1 MRVSS
6 ARLIGRDEELN
17 SALAAVRAFIRP
29 AFQAAREL
37 DSDIAWEHIRVSIE
51 RGLDSCTRPLALA
64 LPQCTAEEIESL
76 GRHVRRTFF
85 SALIDTSVT
94 PDELRRAFLSLIHG
108 WPLIV
113 GERKRPADAVGP
125 DLPKLVVFQARSR

>member
-1 MRVSS
+1 VCSDFHDRHTQLEGADGVRYVEANAAYM
-6 ARLIGRDEELN
+6 ARQC
-17 SALAAVRAFIRP
+17 AFIRP
-29 AFQAAREL
+29 AFQAALEL
-37 DSDIAWEHIRVSIE
+37 DSHVAWEHIRVSIE

-76 GRHVRRTFF
+76 GRQVRRTFF

-108 WPLIV
+108 WPLTV
-113 GERKRPADAVGP
+113 GEPPQRKRPMPAVGP
-125 DLPKLVVFQARSR
+125 